1 MDEKLQKVLAR
12 AGVGSRR
19 EMENRIREGRV
30 TVNGAVANLG
40 DRVSAADEIAFDGEP
55 VKTSASSDVE
65 RRVIIYNKPEGEVC
79 TRKDPEGRP
88 TVFDRLPKL
97 RGSRWIAVGRLDIN
111 TSGLLLFT
119 TDGELANRL
128 MHPSTEIDR
137 EYLVRVMGNV
147 TEEHVDNL
155 KKGVLLEDGMAN
167 FTDIVDGGGEG
178 INHWFYVC
186 LMEGRNREVRRL
198 WESQGVK
205 VNRLKRVRFGP
216 VFLPS
221 KAKVGR
227 WVEMDDED
235 VTALCEL
242 VSLPHAAAGPKSQQE
257 THDRRRKRNSRV
269 SGSVAKTKRRD
280 KGFDWQSSE
289 KQQEFKPKKPGRRSF
304 R

>member
-40 DRVSAADEIAFDGEP
+40 DRVRSSDEIAFDGEP

-147 TEEHVDNL
+147 TEEHVETL

-227 WVEMDDED
+227 WVEMDDAD

-242 VSLPHAAAGPKSQQE
+242 VSLPHTPVGPKSQQE
-257 THDRRRKRNSRV
+257 THDRRRNRNSRV

-280 KGFDWQSSE
+280 KGFDWQSSD

>member
-12 AGVGSRR
+12 AGQGSRR
-19 EMENRIREGRV
+19 EMETRIREGRV
-30 TVNGAVANLG
+30 LVNGEVATLG
-40 DRVSAADEIAFDGEP
+40 DRVSIKDTITIDGYSIIATEAGEN
-55 VKTSASSDVE
+55 

-88 TVFDRLPKL
+88 TVFDKLPKL
-97 RGSRWIAVGRLDIN
+97 RGERWIAVGRLDIN

-137 EYLVRVMGNV
+137 EYLVRVMGEV
-147 TEEHVDNL
+147 TDENLAAL
-155 KKGVLLEDGMAN
+155 KKGVILDDGVAK

-178 INHWFYVC
+178 INRWFYVC

-227 WVEMDDED
+227 WVEMED
-235 VTALCEL
+235 KDVNSLCAMVDLKLSEL
-242 VSLPHAAAGPKSQQE
+242 TPKTQQE
-257 THDRRRKRNSRV
+257 KLELKRHKNKATAGGARR
-269 SGSVAKTKRRD
+269 APP
-280 KGFDWQSSE
+280 KGFDWQSND
-289 KQQEFKPKKPGRRSF
+289 KPEFKPKKPGKRSF